1 MKVIIVGAGK
11 VGFSIASTL
20 SSKDIDVT
28 VVDTRPDRLIQVQE
42 YLDVQVLEGNGASMS
57 VLEQAGIADSDL
69 LVAVTELD
77 ELNMMTCF
85 VAKSYGVKS
94 AIARVRRP
102 EYGELA
108 ASSRREQLGIDL
120 IVNPELLAAQEIGKL
135 VMHPEAHEVEYYAD
149 GRVVM
154 LGLKIKEDSSIA
166 GKSLKDINFP
176 KPCVIVGII
185 RGEDLIVPN
194 GFSLIQPKDEIFM
207 LAATKDML
215 DLEIFL
221 GVRKRAVNNIAIFG
235 GQLLGRYVAKFFEVR
250 RRKIN
255 VKLFEEDANICL
267 ALNEEL
273 KRTIIING
281 SGKDMNLMLDEN
293 IAEMDAVLAVNDED
307 ETNVMISI
315 IAKHIGAQKVIAQIR
330 RSDYVNMIENFGIDK
345 AVSPRSLMVS
355 TILRYI
361 NRGSVLNLK
370 LLQNDMAQMNEFK
383 ITEDCKHVGKALKHL
398 HFPGQS
404 IVGLILRGDD
414 IIIPRGDD
422 AFLPGDRV
430 FTFAAET
437 SAQDVVKYLAVH
449 GAD

>member
-20 SSKDIDVT
+20 SSKGIDVT
-28 VVDTRPDRLIQVQE
+28 VVDTRSDRLSQVQE

-57 VLEQAGIADSDL
+57 VLEQAGIANSHL

-85 VAKSYGVKS
+85 VAKSYGVKN

-120 IVNPELLAAQEIGKL
+120 IVNPELLAAQELGKL
-135 VMHPEAHEVEYYAD
+135 VLHPEAHEVEYYAD

-154 LGLKIKEDSSIA
+154 LGLKMKEDSPVA
-166 GKSLKDINFP
+166 GKALKDINFP

-185 RGEDLIVPN
+185 RGEELIVPN
-194 GFSLIQPKDEIFM
+194 GFSVIQPKDEIFM

-221 GVRKRAVNNIAIFG
+221 GMRKRAVNDIAIFG
-235 GQLLGRYVAKFFEVR
+235 GQLLGRYVANFFESR

-255 VKLFEEDANICL
+255 VKLFEEDANTCL

-273 KRTIIING
+273 KRTMIING

-293 IAEMDAVLAVNDED
+293 IAGMDAVLAVNDED

-315 IAKHIGAQKVIAQIR
+315 IAKHIGAKKVIAQIR

-370 LLQNDMAQMNEFK
+370 LLQNDMAQMNEFE
-383 ITEDCKHVGKALKHL
+383 ITADCKHVGKALKHL

-422 AFLPGDRV
+422 AFLAGDRV

-437 SAQDVVKYLAVH
+437 SAQDVVKYLAAR

>member
-20 SSKDIDVT
+20 SSKDMDVV
-28 VVDTRPDRLIQVQE
+28 VVDTRADRLSQVQE
-42 YLDVQVLEGNGASMS
+42 YLDVQTIEGNGASMS
-57 VLEQAGIADSDL
+57 VLERAGIAQSDL

-85 VAKSYGVKS
+85 VGKSYGVKN

-108 ASSRREQLGIDL
+108 RSQRREQLGIDL
-120 IVNPELLAAQEIGKL
+120 IINPELLAAQELGKL
-135 VMHPEAHEVEYYAD
+135 VLHPEAHDVEYYAD

-154 LGLKIKEDSSIA
+154 LGLKLPDDAAILNTP
-166 GKSLKDINFP
+166 LKDVNLP
-176 KPCVIVGII
+176 RPCVIAGII
-185 RGEDLIVPN
+185 RGEELIVPN
-194 GFSLIQPKDEIFM
+194 GLSEIHARDEVFL

-215 DLEIFL
+215 DLEIFM
-221 GVRKRAVNNIAIFG
+221 GVRKRAINNVAIFG
-235 GQLLGRYVAKFFEVR
+235 GQLLGRYLAQFFEAR

-255 VKLFEEDANICL
+255 VKLFEEDRQTCQML
-267 ALNEEL
+267 REEL
-273 KRTIIING
+273 KRTVIING
-281 SGKDMNLMLDEN
+281 SGKDMNLMQDEN
-293 IAEMDAVLAVNDED
+293 VAEMDAVLAVNDED

-315 IAKHIGAQKVIAQIR
+315 IAKHIGAKKVIAQIR

-370 LLQNDMAQMNEFK
+370 LLQNDMVQMNEF
-383 ITEDCKHVGKALKHL
+383 ELAQGSSHAGKALKHL
-398 HFPGQS
+398 HFPSQS
-404 IVGLILRGDD
+404 VVGMIVRGDD
-414 IIIPRGDD
+414 IIIPSGEDTL
-422 AFLPGDRV
+422 LPGDRI
-430 FTFAAET
+430 FTFAAAAK
-437 SAQDVVKYLAVH
+437 AQEVVDYLA
-449 GAD
+449 